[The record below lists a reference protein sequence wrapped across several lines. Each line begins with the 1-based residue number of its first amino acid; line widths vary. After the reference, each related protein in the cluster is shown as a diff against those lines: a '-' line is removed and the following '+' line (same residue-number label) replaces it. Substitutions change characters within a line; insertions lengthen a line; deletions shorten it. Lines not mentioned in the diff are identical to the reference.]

1 MAKGQNLTGYQK
13 GLVKRYYAHRETLST
28 QKLGELVSELYLER
42 DWKKRDRLWQKVE
55 TALAGTAVEKA
66 RIAAVVG
73 RRNLQ
78 ELAELVGELF

>member
-1 MAKGQNLTGYQK
+1 MAKGQHLSSHQK
-13 GLVKRYYAHRETLST
+13 GIVRRYYENRETLAT

-42 DWKKRDRLWQKVE
+42 DPKKLDRLWQQVE
-55 TALAGTAVEKA
+55 TALQGTAAHKA

-78 ELAELVGELF
+78 ELAVLVGELF